1 MKTCA
6 HRTVSCRNDDHGVGG
21 TGGRRAPSQRRV
33 PRGVPAAPG
42 RRRHLGASRAGGT
55 EPRRHPTPRP
65 LGCLAPDTP
74 RCLPASRPG
83 VHRRGAGTCSGAR
96 RRARGGRARVHRRL
110 VAPPHR
116 ERPTR
121 GGGDGAAPAL
131 RPATGRGTD
140 PAPRPLPPRSGGLT
154 RPLAH
159 RGCPHGAG
167 KRGGAGARRPGA
179 AGPCPAASGA
189 LRRPAPRAVP
199 ESGPFRVAA
208 GGSVVGRGVRSRRL
222 AGRADPDPV
231 AQEGWYRRVA
241 AAPVAPGLRAGPVL
255 RAGAG
260 GDRGG
265 RLGVAR
271 GPGPLPGGPGAPERP
286 RQRRL
291 AGTAVHLA
299 RPDGAAG
306 RGHQR
311 GPDRPAPPRDRRFG
325 MGTCAHRMD
334 PCRNGDHPGVRGS
347 RTGGSRPPPGSAP
360 PAGPPRPPRT
370 APGRRPHR

>member
-1 MKTCA
+1 M
-6 HRTVSCRNDDHGVGG
+6 
-21 TGGRRAPSQRRV
+21 PSQRRV
-33 PRGVPAAPG
+33 PRRVPAAPG

-55 EPRRHPTPRP
+55 EPRRDPTPRP

-83 VHRRGAGTCSGAR
+83 VHRRGACTCSGAR

-110 VAPPHR
+110 VAPPDR

-199 ESGPFRVAA
+199 QSGPFRVAA
-208 GGSVVGRGVRSRRL
+208 GGPAVGRGVRSRRL

-231 AQEGWYRRVA
+231 AQKGGYRRVA
-241 AAPVAPGLRAGPVL
+241 AAPVAPGLRARPVL

-271 GPGPLPGGPGAPERP
+271 GPR
-286 RQRRL
+286 
-291 AGTAVHLA
+291 TAS
-299 RPDGAAG
+299 R
-306 RGHQR
+306 
-311 GPDRPAPPRDRRFG
+311 
-325 MGTCAHRMD
+325 
-334 PCRNGDHPGVRGS
+334 
-347 RTGGSRPPPGSAP
+347 RTGCARTPWSTTVGGCCGSPG
-360 PAGPPRPPRT
+360 T
-370 APGRRPHR
+370 T